1 MAVDTEERTV
11 TRNDIEQKLRQIR
24 GEVDTAGEAARSYAL
39 VAGAAVA
46 VAVVAVAYFWGK
58 RRAKKKRTV
67 VEIRR
72 V

>member
-1 MAVDTEERTV
+1 MAVDTDERAV
-11 TRNDIEQKLRQIR
+11 TRDDIEHKLRQIR

-39 VAGAAVA
+39 VAGAVVA
-46 VAVVAVAYFWGK
+46 VTVVAVAYFLGK
-58 RRAKKKRTV
+58 RKAKKKRTV

>member
-58 RRAKKKRTV
+58 RKAKKKRTV